1 MRRQYRI
8 NSAITLP
15 YLLSILLILN
25 GCYATL
31 PPSGIHFP
39 ITSGS
44 HTLLPGERQRIL
56 VWGDPVLAH
65 LTEEWLR
72 FHHYSN
78 ILIDPQISYRLSD
91 RRAAFAA
98 AAKAHAD
105 LVLLLEREE
114 LKDGALTQSNCG
126 ALFHITVDVRGLQ
139 LHNQETVLHG
149 SAHYPHCV
157 ERNDQTIQNLTC
169 QALATAWGFR
179 TSGQLEIP
187 SHLSCTA
194 GQNSPAPTR

>member
-1 MRRQYRI
+1 VRRQHPI
-8 NSAITLP
+8 SSTITLP

-56 VWGDPVLAH
+56 VRGDPLLAH
-65 LTEEWLR
+65 LAEEWLR
-72 FHHYSN
+72 FHHYSD
-78 ILIDPQISYRLSD
+78 ILMHPQMSYPSSD
-91 RRAAFAA
+91 HHAAFAA
-98 AAKAHAD
+98 AAKANAD
-105 LVLLLEREE
+105 LVLVLEREE
-114 LKDGALTQSNCG
+114 LKDGALIQSNCG

-139 LHNQETVLHG
+139 LHNQETVLQG

-157 ERNDQTIQNLTC
+157 ERNDRTIQNLTC

-179 TSGQLEIP
+179 ASGQLEIP
-187 SHLSCTA
+187 SHLTCTA